1 MLYLSILK
9 SFTCTLLSLKD
20 LATSFTMENII
31 CWLFISLSASFSASF
46 SRNSWSRFWLSFK
59 KAKYSALPLDSVFL
73 DLLTGGWVD
82 ELAFLAAW
90 LPSLSRVVLK
100 KSDSE
105 NVRSSSPDSADVA
118 DFWPFCLDEF
128 GVVAKRFLPFLAADS
143 RLKSARERVCSS
155 PSLILSSSPD
165 SDNSS
170 SDGPGIAEL
179 LSSKP
184 R

>member
-1 MLYLSILK
+1 LRPLSPWR
-9 SFTCTLLSLKD
+9 
-20 LATSFTMENII
+20 TSFAG
-31 CWLFISLSASFSASF
+31 FSFPCPLPFQPAF
-46 SRNSWSRFWLSFK
+46 QKIRGRVFGFQ

-105 NVRSSSPDSADVA
+105 NVRSSSPDSADLA

-143 RLKSARERVCSS
+143 RLKSAREGVCSS